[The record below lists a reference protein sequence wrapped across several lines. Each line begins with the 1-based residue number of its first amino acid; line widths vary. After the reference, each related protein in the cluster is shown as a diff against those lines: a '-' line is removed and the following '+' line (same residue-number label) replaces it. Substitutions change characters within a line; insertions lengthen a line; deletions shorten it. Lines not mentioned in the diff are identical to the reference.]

1 MIPAPAYNALSLPRR
16 GATPRPVSLLDSP
29 QFPLDILGIGLS
41 APETT
46 VAASDVLDGEAARV
60 SEQLGALSE
69 PFRARVLA
77 NLGIEAVMREQIASS
92 REFARRAAV
101 QALEQAELGGDA
113 LGLIVDFTTYAVDA
127 PGIWS
132 LGQDIQHF
140 VQASDAVVVGAQGSG
155 CCGLHLALRVAQA
168 FLAANSELHWAL
180 LVASDRAPEGGRVC
194 LPISIMADAASAVVV
209 ARAGHNSRRIGRVSA
224 VMTQSSGRFADVLSA
239 EHRPPRIVIDSAAFE
254 RHILPLHFVI
264 LNRVLTRALEAAN
277 LAASAIDA
285 LVYPNTTD
293 LDRLS
298 VVRALNFDLACL
310 VGPGPR
316 NHGHAF
322 ANDLIINAQALFS
335 RAEPAPPLHTAWL
348 AAGSGFTWG
357 AAIIDVG

>member
-1 MIPAPAYNALSLPRR
+1 MSLQ
-16 GATPRPVSLLDSP
+16 DSQ
-29 QFPLDILGIGLS
+29 QFPLDILGVGLS

-46 VAASDVLDGEAARV
+46 VTARAVLDGESARV
-60 SEQLGALSE
+60 SQQLGALSE
-69 PFRARVLA
+69 PLRARVLA

-92 REFARRAAV
+92 RELARRAVV

-132 LGQDIQHF
+132 LGHDIQHF
-140 VQASDAVVVGAQGSG
+140 VQASDALVVGSQGSG

-168 FLAANSELHWAL
+168 FLATNSELQYAL
-180 LVASDRAPEGGRVC
+180 LIASDRAPDGGRVC

-209 ARAGHNSRRIGRVSA
+209 ARADLNSRRIGRVSA
-224 VMTQSSGRFADVLSA
+224 VMTQSSGRFANVLSA
-239 EHRPPRIVIDSAAFE
+239 EHRPPRIVIDAAAFE

-264 LNRVLTRALEAAN
+264 LNRVLSRALEAAN
-277 LAASAIDA
+277 LTASTIDA
-285 LVYPNTTD
+285 LVYPNTTE

-298 VVRALNFDLACL
+298 VARALNFDPTCL

-322 ANDLIINAQALFS
+322 ANDLIINAQTLF
-335 RAEPAPPLHTAWL
+335 RRENTAPPLHTAWL

-357 AAIIDVG
+357 AAIVDVG